1 MTRRQT
7 LATSNRT
14 NSLFLRLPLELRH
27 EIYALVLS
35 GYHIHLT
42 YPPQRKSL
50 CHVKGKETADLM
62 VLKRKKKF
70 HQIAQYM
77 RSKNV
82 DIALLQTCR
91 QIYTEAA
98 KTLYTENVF
107 SVSYWPWAAA
117 LKPISAGPVPRQ
129 YLCHIRR
136 LEIDWFFKH
145 RLPTQ
150 ADMLKEAGK
159 RSKNVTWTTLWK
171 AIANEM
177 PMLRILYVRIEIW
190 MDDFSEPAHHE
201 MHWAEPML
209 QIGALQSC
217 KVFIRGEYYSP
228 YHLIQDL
235 SDSICTPSP
244 SRAVPAIQKPL
255 ESYPETEDAWM
266 LAWWGDGN
274 PHTYTM
280 RSWGTIRRSSSE
292 LGDCYGF

>member
-1 MTRRQT
+1 MAKTRRQT

-14 NSLFLRLPLELRH
+14 NSLLLRLPLELRH
-27 EIYALVLS
+27 EIYALVFR

-42 YPPQRKSL
+42 YPPERKSL
-50 CHVKGKETADLM
+50 YHVKGKETPDLM

-70 HQIAQYM
+70 YQTAQNL
-77 RSKNV
+77 RSKIV
-82 DIALLQTCR
+82 DIALLKTCR

-107 SVSYWPWAAA
+107 SVSYGPWVMA

-129 YLCHIRR
+129 YLGHIRR

-145 RLPTQ
+145 RLPTR
-150 ADMLKEAGK
+150 ADMLEEAGESNK
-159 RSKNVTWTTLWK
+159 KVTWTTLWQV
-171 AIANEM
+171 IANEM
-177 PMLRILYVRIEIW
+177 LMLRVLYVRIEIL

-235 SDSICTPSP
+235 SDSICTPNP
-244 SRAVPAIQKPL
+244 SRTIPAIQKTL

-266 LAWWGDGN
+266 LA
-274 PHTYTM
+274 
-280 RSWGTIRRSSSE
+280 
-292 LGDCYGF
+292 